1 MRRLGIT
8 VTKLLRSQEGT
19 VAVEYA
25 VMLALI
31 LMAMFGTIAMLGGEA
46 GGMWGNIFN
55 KLQEVGF

>member
-1 MRRLGIT
+1 MRFVRIKRT
-8 VTKLLRSQEGT
+8 ALLRSEEGT

-46 GGMWGNIFN
+46 GGMWGNIFT
-55 KLQEVGF
+55 KLQDVGF